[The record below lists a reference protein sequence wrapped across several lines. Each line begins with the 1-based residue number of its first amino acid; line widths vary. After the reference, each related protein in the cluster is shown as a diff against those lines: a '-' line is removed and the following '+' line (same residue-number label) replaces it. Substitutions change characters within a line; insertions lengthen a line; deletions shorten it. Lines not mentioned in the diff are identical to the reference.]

1 MIRPNVPLH
10 DLDVRASTNLPDQGP
25 HFRANLAAQHRL
37 AILRDEHE
45 MVVQRIHGVGGSTVL
60 PHGRP
65 SYRKPPEGV
74 A

>member
-1 MIRPNVPLH
+1 VIV
-10 DLDVRASTNLPDQGP
+10 QGID
-25 HFRANLAAQHRL
+25 R
-37 AILRDEHE
+37 
-45 MVVQRIHGVGGSTVL
+45 MGCSTVL